1 MTTYLGHLSPV
12 PSSCTNTFMAQGRAF
27 YSHASQSPKFLNGL
41 GTTNILQ
48 GNLKNI
54 GILCLD
60 ICALLNILR
69 GNTDSLLVGAGDGH
83 FGLFLDSNLYH
94 GRSQACSTYRNTPLV
109 PGGEEFIV
117 KTVECWTFQ
126 F

>member
-48 GNLKNI
+48 GEIQTVSWLVLVTV
-54 GILCLD
+54 ILVCSLTPT
-60 ICALLNILR
+60 CTTAGLR
-69 GNTDSLLVGAGDGH
+69 PAVPTGTPPWSLGGRSSLLKQWSV
-83 FGLFLDSNLYH
+83 GLFNSDSKDNNQCLQAFLVISLY
-94 GRSQACSTYRNTPLV
+94 
-109 PGGEEFIV
+109 
-117 KTVECWTFQ
+117 
-126 F
+126 